1 MSENPRFSID
11 RPARA
16 VHRVGQAGES
26 GGVAGNDAGGAGHG
40 LSSASASITRSL
52 QGLQD
57 TLVLLVA
64 ALPVDDPM
72 VPRLHVAAE
81 NMTCLARAVLNYVA
95 VHDPHAGWE
104 L

>member
-1 MSENPRFSID
+1 MSETPCLPTD
-11 RPARA
+11 RSAP
-16 VHRVGQAGES
+16 RVGQAGGR
-26 GGVAGNDAGGAGHG
+26 GGVAGPDAGGARHG
-40 LSSASASITRSL
+40 LSSASASITHSL

-57 TLVLLVA
+57 ALVLLVA

-72 VPRLHVAAE
+72 VPRLNAATE
-81 NMTCLARAVLNYVA
+81 NMTRLARAVLNYVA